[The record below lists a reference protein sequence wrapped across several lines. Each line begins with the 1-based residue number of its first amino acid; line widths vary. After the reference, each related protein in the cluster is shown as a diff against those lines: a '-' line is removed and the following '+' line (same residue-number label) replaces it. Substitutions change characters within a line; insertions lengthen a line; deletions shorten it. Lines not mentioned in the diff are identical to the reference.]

1 MSFMSKNNQN
11 VELLERNLVLLLNKL
26 EENHHALQ
34 SLSQQLEK
42 SKMLQSKIS
51 EENKTLKKI
60 NASLE
65 MANSLLGSNKSNTK
79 TKNKIKMLIE
89 QVEACMIQLQNTA

>member
-1 MSFMSKNNQN
+1 MSENNQN

-34 SLSQQLEK
+34 SLSQQLEE

-51 EENKTLKKI
+51 EENKTLKKA
-60 NASLE
+60 NASFRVRIGINR
-65 MANSLLGSNKSNTK
+65 NSNSCLD
-79 TKNKIKMLIE
+79 LIS
-89 QVEACMIQLQNTA
+89 IH

>member
-1 MSFMSKNNQN
+1 MSFMSENNQN

-26 EENHHALQ
+26 EENHHTLQ
-34 SLSQQLEK
+34 SLSHQLEE

-51 EENKTLKKI
+51 EENKTLKKA

-79 TKNKIKMLIE
+79 TKNKIKTLIE
-89 QVEACMIQLQNTA
+89 QVEGCMIQLQNIA